1 MNDVTPFWRP
11 TEVKNRIRMILIF
24 PIRALIVLALVL
36 DGIFR
41 PLYRPI
47 IRAISRLTF
56 IRKLE
61 SRIGGLPRLAIL
73 LLLAVPFAIA
83 EPMKIIG
90 LLLIAHG
97 TVKTGVAVT
106 VLAHLATFLIVER
119 IYHAGREKLLTYA
132 WFAWIMRY
140 VRFARSFY
148 DRFKLAALNWIRLR
162 VLAHQR

>member
-1 MNDVTPFWRP
+1 
-11 TEVKNRIRMILIF
+11 VKNRIRMILIF

-83 EPMKIIG
+83 E
-90 LLLIAHG
+90 G